1 MYLLPLLP
9 AALLKGRW
17 LISPS
22 KETDQDIVCAPT
34 TYTCVM
40 SGSGGGGGY
49 DYQADAIAYVAAH
62 ALAEVPLGWFEDSE
76 DVVSAWEAETG
87 GPGDDIAVTT
97 LAGRRIEM
105 QVKHRL
111 RRGSDYN
118 ATFQRLFHGLRVHQE
133 LRAVLLIDRH
143 SSEAIRNDLKTDIS
157 RIGQGRQDGL
167 KQITL
172 DLISQLQME
181 PDPALFARFRIV
193 IVDLDQGS
201 DGMAAAQ
208 SLLSRIVPER
218 RAKTAYELLGK
229 RGHTLI
235 KTRGKDDTLRSAR
248 YLDGKIGL
256 IPSSVLSTVSLARFF
271 AFVQET
277 NRRFYSPALRVQ
289 LDIGAAWSTVS
300 PLESDTDAESNST
313 QSVGLEDELKRYQ
326 EWSRLARHRARRKEV
341 EADLLLDSRQR
352 LVIVGGPGSGKTTLS
367 RKLAY
372 LSSNHHVTLRVR
384 LPTLTALL
392 RKGET
397 FEAALIE
404 TALDSSTLNR
414 DDGRRIVNSAEVLIA
429 DGLDECD
436 PDRAHVAA
444 GLIQWGISH
453 PGTNICVLTRAVGH
467 SPALLPNFFHAEL
480 QPLQDSE
487 IRKIAT
493 ELISAVEQNES
504 VRGPLIEQFIEAVKA
519 TDSRTAAAIAA
530 RNPLLLSFLI
540 RLFLDHQP
548 LTGNRSVLFSRII
561 ELIRKS
567 SPTDRRSIHG
577 TTMRYGE
584 AWEIAEI
591 LGWITIESPGRTAEE
606 LYHEITNRS
615 EHNAIGLNAAEACVS
630 FWEDRGLI
638 ERVSV
643 GSRETIV
650 FVHLS
655 LGEYLAARFIAR
667 SGPDFVRSETI
678 RLRRRAKWREPLL
691 LAAGLSGGEEVI
703 RTLVSLDEPD
713 NPESTESVVAAA
725 CLAEAEKDSKP
736 SLEAHDVADRLKLRL
751 GSAVPLVSLEAG
763 HALQMI
769 AALVP
774 ELVGQIAVELGNHAQ
789 PWTRF
794 SAVLPSLALDQTFI
808 SVDWIVHWLENFA
821 GYVPERRQP
830 ANDAISSHIRA
841 LESAALPHALKRVAS
856 ELPEEKA
863 RSIVFEFLKKAPIS
877 LDAYSHIRETLT
889 EEPAKKWVEDA
900 WTAMMTSTVSKSSW
914 EGFSFEAFLNF
925 PNRMRDAEDVLFKCV
940 MEACG
945 TADAETESDPHVE
958 YPELSKLIGSMGL
971 WEMGL
976 GDLLV
981 LTHTATPPLVAVIS
995 GIVEVLSLDKRF
1007 LGLEARLI
1015 SNEPDEARRLFRAIR
1030 RDERPF
1036 PPERLASIRLDLPLL
1051 ARALDS
1057 PSELGA
1063 WNAARLLEA
1072 RTFDDPGKEIIRR
1085 EFLAAG
1091 HQLRYFAVI
1100 AEQVWGEGA
1109 FSIVRERLSGDTSLI
1124 RGELFAPLLRLANTV
1139 EEEREALS
1147 YVLGELDAAD
1157 PSLAALAAK
1166 ALRDVEPE
1174 RIREHTEAI
1183 LRSLARWRESGSW
1196 CSSCKQVVMTY
1207 SCSRCHIVP
1216 PNPREEMLF
1225 LLAKAGSVT
1234 LSELLEIGEAKDS
1247 PERNVAVSRAAS
1259 MAFEDDHSLESVI
1272 NFVETRG
1279 AVHVLD
1285 ALLVEFRQEMGR
1297 LAGSLKK
1304 LLRVAFPDVRAR
1316 VTRSLA
1322 QRWVP
1327 LPEGLKLANEAI
1339 GDPDPAVRSA
1349 AVETLR
1355 ELNRA
1360 EQ

>member
-1 MYLLPLLP
+1 
-9 AALLKGRW
+9 
-17 LISPS
+17 
-22 KETDQDIVCAPT
+22 
-34 TYTCVM
+34 M

-62 ALAEVPLGWFEDSE
+62 ALAEVPLGWFEDTE

-97 LAGRRIEM
+97 LAGRRIEV

-111 RRGSDYN
+111 RRGADYN
-118 ATFQRLFHGLRVHQE
+118 DTFQRIFQGLRVHQE

-143 SSEAIRNDLKTDIS
+143 SGEAIRNDLKTDVS
-157 RIGQGRQDGL
+157 RIGQGRLDGL

-172 DLISQLQME
+172 DLISTLQME
-181 PDPALFARFRIV
+181 PDPAIFARFRIV
-193 IVDLDQGS
+193 VVDLDQGS

-256 IPSSVLSTVSLARFF
+256 IPSSVLSTVCLARFV

-277 NRRFYSPALRVQ
+277 NRRFYSPAMRVQ
-289 LDIGAAWSTVS
+289 LDIGVAWSTVC
-300 PLESDTDAESNST
+300 PLEGDTDTESNST
-313 QSVGLEDELKRYQ
+313 ESVALEDELKRYQ
-326 EWSRLARHRARRKEV
+326 EWSRLAGHRARRKEV

-372 LSSNHHVTLRVR
+372 LSSNQHLTLRVR

-404 TALDSSTLNR
+404 TALDSSTLNK

-436 PDRAHVAA
+436 PDRADVAA
-444 GLIQWGISH
+444 GLIQWGVSH
-453 PGTNICVLTRAVGH
+453 PGTHICVLTRPVGH
-467 SPALLPNFFHAEL
+467 SPALLPSFFHAEL

-504 VRGPLIEQFIEAVKA
+504 VRGPLIEQFIEAVK
-519 TDSRTAAAIAA
+519 TTKSRTAATIAA
-530 RNPLLLSFLI
+530 RNPLLLSFLV

-548 LTGNRSVLFSRII
+548 LTGNRSALFSRII

-567 SPTDRRSIHG
+567 SPSGRRSIQG
-577 TTMRYGE
+577 ATVGYGE

-591 LGWITIESPGRTAEE
+591 LGWTTIESPGRTAED

-615 EHNAIGLNAAEACVS
+615 EHNAIGLKAAEAGVF

-643 GSRETIV
+643 GSRDTIV

-655 LGEYLAARFIAR
+655 LGEYLAARYIAR
-667 SGPDFVRSETI
+667 SGPDFVRSETT
-678 RLRRRAKWREPLL
+678 RSRRRAKWREPLL
-691 LAAGLSGGEEVI
+691 LAAGLPGGEEVI
-703 RTLVSLDEPD
+703 RTLLSLDEPD

-725 CLAEAEKDSKP
+725 CLAEAEKDSK
-736 SLEAHDVADRLKLRL
+736 SALEAHDVADRLKLRL

-769 AALVP
+769 SVLVP
-774 ELVGQIAVELGNHAQ
+774 ELIGQIAVELGHHAQ

-794 SAVLPSLALDQTFI
+794 SAVLPSLASDQTLI
-808 SVDWIVHWLENFA
+808 PVDWIMHWLENFA
-821 GYVPERRQP
+821 SYVPERRQ
-830 ANDAISSHIRA
+830 AGNDAISSHIRA
-841 LESAALPHALKRVAS
+841 LESAALPLALRRIAS

-863 RSIVFEFLKKAPIS
+863 RPVVFEFLKKGPVS
-877 LDAYSHIRETLT
+877 LNAYNHIRETLT
-889 EEPAKKWVEDA
+889 DEPAKNWVEEA
-900 WTAMMTSTVSKSSW
+900 WTAMTASAVSKTSW
-914 EGFSFEAFLNF
+914 EGFSVEAFLNF
-925 PNRMRDAEDVLFKCV
+925 PNRMQDAEDVLFKCV
-940 MEACG
+940 IEACG
-945 TADAETESDPHVE
+945 NANAEADSDQRAE
-958 YPELSKLIGSMGL
+958 YPELGKLIGSMGL

-976 GDLLV
+976 GDILV
-981 LTHTATPPLVAVIS
+981 LTQTETPPLVAVIS
-995 GIVEVLSLDKRF
+995 GIIEVLSLDRRL
-1007 LGLEARLI
+1007 LGAEARLI
-1015 SNEPDEARRLFRAIR
+1015 LNEPDQERRLFKAIR
-1030 RDERPF
+1030 QDERQF
-1036 PPERLASIRLDLPLL
+1036 PPERLPSIRLDLPLL
-1051 ARALDS
+1051 AKALDCR
-1057 PSELGA
+1057 SELGA
-1063 WNAARLLEA
+1063 WNAARLLETRA
-1072 RTFDDPGKEIIRR
+1072 FDESEREVIRR

-1100 AEQVWGEGA
+1100 AEQVWGERA
-1109 FSIVRERLSGDTSLI
+1109 FSIVQERLSGDTSLL
-1124 RGELFAPLLRLANTV
+1124 RGELFAPLLRLADTV
-1139 EEEREALS
+1139 EEKSQALS
-1147 YVLGELDAAD
+1147 YVLGELNATD
-1157 PSLAALAAK
+1157 PSLAALAGK

-1174 RIREHTEAI
+1174 RIRDHIEAI
-1183 LRSLARWRESGSW
+1183 LHSLQHWRETGSW
-1196 CSSCKQVVMTY
+1196 CSRCRQVVMTY
-1207 SCSRCHIVP
+1207 SCSRCSVVP
-1216 PNPREEMLF
+1216 PNPREEMLS
-1225 LLAKAGSVT
+1225 LIARAGSVT
-1234 LSELLEIGEAKDS
+1234 LSELLETGEATES
-1247 PERNVAVSRAAS
+1247 PERNVAVSYAAS
-1259 MAFEDDHSLESVI
+1259 MAFEDDHSLDSVI
-1272 NFVETRG
+1272 NFVEARG
-1279 AVHVLD
+1279 ALKVLD
-1285 ALLVEFRQEMGR
+1285 ALLEEFRQEKDR
-1297 LAGSLKK
+1297 LARSLVR
-1304 LLRVAFPDVRAR
+1304 LLAAAFPEVRAR
-1316 VTRSLA
+1316 VVRSLA
-1322 QRWVP
+1322 QHWVP
-1327 LPEGLKLANEAI
+1327 LPEALKLAEEAI
-1339 GDPDPAVRSA
+1339 SDADPSVRSA

-1355 ELNRA
+1355 ELNRT